1 MAERIPVFF
10 EISSNMG
17 AYTGVDPAADSV
29 TFAGLT
35 MNGEIAM
42 DGTGGGSPNKITGV
56 ASASADGDVL
66 AYGQSGAD
74 LDGLNLTANLVMNSN
89 KITGIADATL
99 ATDAPSYG
107 QLQSVAAGVQW
118 KHAVEVLMMV
128 TDADQ
133 GGSPPTL
140 TGNDAG
146 KAYVVN
152 NWGGGYT
159 NGDIV
164 EWDGSS
170 FNVIVD
176 EGGAGEP
183 PTGTYVIV
191 IDTGASG
198 SFVSQENKVGVYDAA
213 TNTWTFT
220 APTNGDGRTVVG
232 DGSIYENLG
241 YVWDSTPGEWV
252 LFNGPGQINAGN
264 GLTKTFNTL
273 DVNVKDGVQ
282 IDADAVTL
290 LLDGSTPGLQLTG
303 TSPNKVLSVLPNS
316 AAGIDV
322 TASGVEVLLE
332 ADGAIVF
339 DGTNGGLETNLET
352 TNPTLAIVTN
362 ELGVKYGATTS
373 GLTKDANGLKVNVDG
388 VTVTIN
394 GSGQLVASAADAG
407 TVEDEYAVGEAIAV
421 ADPVYWSTTADRVLK
436 ADAAL
441 AQWPTK
447 AQVFGVAETAQAT
460 VGQTATITSLGP
472 CTCLAT
478 AGVAGSV
485 YWLQVGGG
493 IGTTMPTANNAL
505 IRVGWA
511 MNTNDLFV
519 SIFDY
524 GRRGA

>member
-56 ASASADGDVL
+56 ASATADGDVL

-74 LDGLNLTANLVMNSN
+74 LDGLNVTSDIVMNSN

-118 KHAVEVLMMV
+118 KHAVEVLKMV

-133 GGSPPTL
+133 GGSPPSL

-146 KAYVVN
+146 NAYVVN

-159 NGDIV
+159 NGDII
-164 EWDGSS
+164 EWSGSAW
-170 FNVIVD
+170 NVIVD

-183 PTGTYVIV
+183 PDETYVIV
-191 IDTGASG
+191 TDTSASG
-198 SFVSQENKVGVYDAA
+198 SFVGQENKVGVYDAD
-213 TNTWTFT
+213 TNTWSFT
-220 APTNGDGRTVVG
+220 TPTNGDGRTVAG
-232 DGSIYENLG
+232 DNSIYENLG

-252 LFNGPGQINAGN
+252 MFNGPGQINAGN

-273 DVNVKDGVQ
+273 DVNVKDGVK

-290 LLDGSTPGLQLTG
+290 SLAATPGLQLTG
-303 TSPNKVLSVLPNS
+303 TSPNKVLSVLPNG
-316 AAGIDV
+316 AAGV
-322 TASGVEVLLE
+322 AVGASGVAVKVE

-362 ELGVKYGATTS
+362 ELGVRYGATTS

-388 VTVTIN
+388 STVTIN

-407 TVEDEYAVGEAIAV
+407 VVREAYEVGEAIAV
-421 ADPVYWSTTADRVLK
+421 GDPVYWSSTNDRLLK
-436 ADAAL
+436 GDAAL

-447 AQVFGVAETAQAT
+447 AQIFGVAETAQGT
-460 VGQTATITSLGP
+460 VGQTSDIVSLGP
-472 CTCLAT
+472 CACLGSS
-478 AGVAGSV
+478 GVAGSA

-493 IGTTMPTANNAL
+493 IATTMPTANNAL
-505 IRVGWA
+505 IRVGWGKNA
-511 MNTNDLFV
+511 ADLFV